1 MVSLKMTPKVFL
13 WPAHSHFCILLSAHN
28 AIIMMLVMVITA
40 LPGATAKLPGLPRC
54 QLHTLAPLLQVRA
67 ETRKENHVK
76 LLLHL
81 K

>member
-1 MVSLKMTPKVFL
+1 MTPKVFL
-13 WPAHSHFCILLSAHN
+13 WPAHSHFCIFLSAHN

-40 LPGATAKLPGLPRC
+40 LPGATTKLPGLPRC

>member
-1 MVSLKMTPKVFL
+1 
-13 WPAHSHFCILLSAHN
+13 
-28 AIIMMLVMVITA
+28 MVITA